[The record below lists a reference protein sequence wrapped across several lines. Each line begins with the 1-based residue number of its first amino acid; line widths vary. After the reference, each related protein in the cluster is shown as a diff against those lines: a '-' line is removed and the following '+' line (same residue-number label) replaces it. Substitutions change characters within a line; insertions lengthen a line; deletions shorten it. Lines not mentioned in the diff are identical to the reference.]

1 MKIGELFAEI
11 GFKTDTSGLQEAS
24 TELKGFQ
31 TKTLGAIA
39 GVTAFIAA
47 MANLQDMVRGG
58 SAELKGFG
66 DQTGLAVEKLQ
77 LLQNEAKSLDIN
89 ADPTAIEGSVRAIQ
103 DNLSNIAIG
112 QGDTGIFQLLGIDP
126 RNRDAFDVIE
136 QFKAKIPEI
145 KAQFGQNQ
153 VTNFGQQLGL
163 DASLVTM
170 LQKSTAESRE
180 FAQSLV
186 RTGKNTETLNNL
198 SRSIG
203 DMNASFGLLK
213 DMLVEAIAPAIE
225 VLVKAIT
232 VVVKPL
238 INILTVFNEMDP
250 VLGAIAT
257 SLTLAFGAGALAS
270 LLGFSAGLRK
280 IMLGLTSI
288 KLLATSLSVVFK
300 RLMVVMFKF
309 ILPFLILEDLF
320 VFFQGGKSLFGD
332 MLKGLQDVDFSAL
345 FDKFKQG
352 FLDIFSEIGRY
363 ILEALDP
370 IFEKIGIDLVTTNAE
385 LAEEIAETKQRLGEE
400 RADVDNFWTGSP
412 LKVRLLEEKL
422 AELNQRQRSNMSP
435 ALKRVTQN
443 PVTLPSS
450 ITNNSQNQKIEIK
463 NDIHVEGA
471 SNAINAHTMGQV
483 LQRQYQQASQQ
494 LANGADR

>member
-1 MKIGELFAEI
+1 LEK
-11 GFKTDTSGLQEAS
+11 AS

-58 SAELKGFG
+58 SAELKAFG

-77 LLQNEAKSLDIN
+77 LLQAEAKSLDIN

-136 QFKAKIPEI
+136 EFKAKIPEI

-153 VTNFGQQLGL
+153 VVKFGQQLGL
-163 DASLVTM
+163 DASLVTA
-170 LQKSTAESRE
+170 LQKSTAESRA

-225 VLVKAIT
+225 VLVKAIKA
-232 VVVKPL
+232 VVKPL
-238 INILTVFNEMDP
+238 INILSVFNEMDP
-250 VLGAIAT
+250 IIGAIAT

-270 LLGFSAGLRK
+270 LLGFSGGLRK
-280 IMLGLTSI
+280 VMLGLTSI

-332 MLKGLQDVDFSAL
+332 MVEGLQNVDFSAL
-345 FDKFKQG
+345 FDSLKQG
-352 FLDIFSEIGRY
+352 FFDIFYEIGRY
-363 ILEALDP
+363 LLEDVFDP
-370 IFEKIGIDLVTTNAE
+370 IFEKIGINLVTTNAE
-385 LAEEIAETKQRLGEE
+385 LAEEIAETKQKLAEE

-422 AELNQRQRSNMSP
+422 AELNQRQRNNMLP
-435 ALKRVTQN
+435 ALNRATQN

-450 ITNNSQNQKIEIK
+450 ITNNSRNQKIEIK

-471 SNAINAHTMGQV
+471 SNAINAHSMGQV

-494 LANGADR
+494 LANGGDR